1 MTSDDWLRGAPTRP
15 FPRSAPRCSSDT
27 RLKASPESAGQTP
40 ASAPASMALMKK
52 GATLLLPR
60 EHHDW

>member
-1 MTSDDWLRGAPTRP
+1 MASDEWLRGAPTRAVP
-15 FPRSAPRCSSDT
+15 QPAPRRSSGNRT
-27 RLKASPESAGQTP
+27 KARPESAGQTP
-40 ASAPASMALMKK
+40 GSALSSMTPMKK

>member
-1 MTSDDWLRGAPTRP
+1 MTGSVAPPRRP
-15 FPRSAPRCSSDT
+15 SLEQPREAVQAP
-27 RLKASPESAGQTP
+27 RLKARPESAGQTP
-40 ASAPASMALMKK
+40 GSALSSMTPMKK